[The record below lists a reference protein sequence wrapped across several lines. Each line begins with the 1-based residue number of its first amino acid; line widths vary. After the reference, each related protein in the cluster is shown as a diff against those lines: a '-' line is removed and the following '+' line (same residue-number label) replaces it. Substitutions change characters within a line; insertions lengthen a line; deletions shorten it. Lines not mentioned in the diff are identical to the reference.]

1 MPPTSS
7 LAHLSLTPRD
17 YDFVTGILAAGAR
30 PRESV
35 EALFQLTQ
43 RRWMTAPTPSPG
55 GGSRMVQ
62 GQPRTV
68 GLSSNVN
75 QA

>member
-1 MPPTSS
+1 MPSTTS

-35 EALFQLTQ
+35 EAMFQLTQ
-43 RRWMTAPTPSPG
+43 RRWMTVPTESVNG
-55 GGSRMVQ
+55 DSAMDR
-62 GQPRTV
+62 GQRQTDGV
-68 GLSSNVN
+68 VKHN
-75 QA
+75 

>member
-1 MPPTSS
+1 MPPTNR

-35 EALFQLTQ
+35 EALFLLTQ
-43 RRWMTAPTPSPG
+43 RRWMNAPTPSPN

-62 GQPRTV
+62 DPPRADGSDSLKKV
-68 GLSSNVN
+68 
-75 QA
+75 